1 MTSVL
6 VFGLALLMALLTQWQ
21 QWSARRRAELG
32 RATAPGAFDPEAY
45 GLVRSAELDPGR
57 AGPPMRLLRRKELEA
72 LADSCLAGGWR
83 AAAAYVTAAGRDWDE
98 RWSRLDLL
106 TRVAAERDEWLTRW
120 RASGVEGAAAATV
133 QARLLVQRAWEARGG
148 GRDAEVP
155 PDRWTAFRA
164 QLSAA
169 REIAQQAAELDPE
182 DPGPWVVLV
191 TAARGARLSRRRF
204 RALWGEVTAR
214 APHHAAGH
222 GQALRHLSAE
232 WHGSDR
238 RMLRFAERAVR
249 TAPAGSPLPGL
260 YLQALYLLERR
271 HGPAGLPGVRRRRAL
286 LPKVAAALADLPPA
300 DDRLPLLRH
309 LLAHFA
315 LLSGRPDL
323 ALEQFRLIGP
333 WCGAHPWTSM
343 RDPVRAFDRARALAV
358 SLTVRT
364 HGHPGART
372 PQRVTDTGT
381 GDARRSG

>member
-1 MTSVL
+1 MTPVL
-6 VFGLALLMALLTQWQ
+6 VFGLALLIALLTQWR

-32 RATAPGAFDPEAY
+32 RETAPGAFDPEAY

-72 LADSCLAGGWR
+72 LTDSCLAGGWR
-83 AAAAYVTAAGRDWDE
+83 AAAAYMTAAGRDWDE
-98 RWSRLDLL
+98 RWARLDLL

-133 QARLLVQRAWEARGG
+133 QARLLLRRAWEARGT
-148 GRDAEVP
+148 GRAAEVP
-155 PDRWTAFRA
+155 PDRRTAFRA
-164 QLSAA
+164 LLSAA
-169 REIAQQAAELDPE
+169 REIAQQAAELDPD

-191 TAARGARLSRRRF
+191 TAARGAPLSRRRF

-214 APHHAAGH
+214 APQHAAGH
-222 GQALRHLSAE
+222 GQALRYLGAE

-249 TAPAGSPLPGL
+249 TAPDGSPLPGL
-260 YLQALYLLERR
+260 YLQALYQLEQR
-271 HGPAGLPGVRRRRAL
+271 HGPAGLPWARRRRAL
-286 LPKVAAALADLPPA
+286 LPKVAEALAALPPT
-300 DDRLPLLRH
+300 DDRLPSLRH

-315 LLSGRPDL
+315 LLSGRPEL

-343 RDPVRAFDRARALAV
+343 RDPVRGFDRARALAV
-358 SLTVRT
+358 SLT
-364 HGHPGART
+364 ART
-372 PQRVTDTGT
+372 PGRSPGEPAGRVG
-381 GDARRSG
+381 GRSA